1 MSSHPID
8 PVERERRLARLAAA
22 LNSEQPSPP
31 PVQRESGPN
40 VPVIAAC
47 VTLAAGLI
55 AVAFSTGDW
64 AWVIPAL
71 ILGVFAGIAA
81 LGRSSNLVTS
91 NLPAGL
97 VPADPTQARI
107 GMGAEI
113 AEDAVVE
120 PGATVEMGA
129 TIGPGAIIRS
139 GAVVRMGSTVLDGAI
154 VEEGAIVSWGSTV
167 YEDAV
172 VGRGSVVGAGSTV
185 TEGAHVPAGQHLMP
199 GSTWATRASLPA
211 TSSAPSTSP
220 RATEPTRSAEV
231 DPRQVRLDG
240 ICDRLEL
247 ELRQSSPEL
256 RKAMGVSESTV
267 TALRQMCLRVL
278 TREKLLRAE
287 AAPQTMS
294 LLEQEKAELERKRDA
309 ASDPAVQRSLGSAVQ
324 AISEQQ
330 RHRALL
336 QKSADRLDAELTRLQ
351 WTLDGMSTQLVR
363 LRSAGLEATSPD
375 ANTLDGLQQLY
386 GEIDAIAEGL
396 EEVAKVDQH
405 VHGFEPIADIGSAS
419 SPVPVGRTRTR

>member
-22 LNSEQPSPP
+22 LNREQASPP
-31 PVQRESGPN
+31 PAQQDSGPN
-40 VPVIAAC
+40 VPVIAGC
-47 VTLAAGLI
+47 VTLAVGLI
-55 AVAFSTGDW
+55 TVAISTGDW

-81 LGRSSNLVTS
+81 LGRSSNLITS

-97 VPADPTQARI
+97 VPTDPTQARI
-107 GMGAEI
+107 GMGAEV

-129 TIGPGAIIRS
+129 TIGPGAVIRS
-139 GAVVRMGSTVLDGAI
+139 GAVVRMGSTVLDGAL

-167 YEDAV
+167 HEDAV

-185 TEGAHVPAGQHLMP
+185 TEGAHVPPGQHLMP
-199 GSTWATRASLPA
+199 GSTWATRTSPPA
-211 TSSAPSTSP
+211 MSSSSPPP
-220 RATEPTRSAEV
+220 RATEPTRGAEV

-240 ICDRLEL
+240 ICDRLEA
-247 ELRQSSPEL
+247 ELRQSSPDL
-256 RKAMGVSESTV
+256 RAAMGVSESTV
-267 TALRQMCLRVL
+267 TALRQMCHRVL
-278 TREKLLRAE
+278 SREKLLRAE
-287 AAPQTMS
+287 AAPETMS

-309 ASDPAVQRSLGSAVQ
+309 ASDAAVQRSLGSAVQ

-396 EEVAKVDQH
+396 EEVAKVDQQ
-405 VHGFEPIADIGSAS
+405 VHGFEPIADIGSES
-419 SPVPVGRTRTR
+419 SPAPASRTRTR